1 MKTLETIIDVRTS
14 PHLHA
19 DVSVDSIM
27 RNVVYALLP
36 ICAYSVWLFGISALA
51 LIVTTTGACVLT
63 EHVFCRLSGKP
74 SSVGD
79 FSVVITGILLALVLP
94 PGLPLWM
101 AVVGAIV
108 AVGPAKMLFGGL
120 GFNAFNPAL
129 VGRAFLTAAFPV
141 AMTSYTPVLTLHRF
155 SEWIP
160 SSLAWPL
167 MKAPPLASWIA
178 KVRVDA
184 FTGATPLMAQK
195 FDHVATDPWTL
206 FFGGHAGSTGE
217 SSALLILACGAYL
230 LVRKMMDWRIPTAML
245 ASAFVFGSLFR
256 LANPALYP
264 SPWFVLFSGGLMLGA
279 MFMATDP
286 VASPVTPL
294 GMWIYGA
301 LMGLLT
307 VLIRLLGGLAE
318 GVMYAILLGNALSPL
333 IDKVTQPRPYGARK
347 KVRAPV

>member
-1 MKTLETIIDVRTS
+1 MNAGTTIIEVRTS

-19 DVSVDSIM
+19 GHSVDSIM

-36 ICAYSVWLFGISALA
+36 ICAWSVWMFGISALA
-51 LIVTTTGACVLT
+51 LIATSTAVCVLT
-63 EHVFCRLSGKP
+63 EHVLCRLSGKP

-79 FSVVITGILLALVLP
+79 FSVVITGVLLGLILP

-101 AVVGAIV
+101 VVVGGLI

-141 AMTSYTPVLTLHRF
+141 AMTSYTPALAVHRF
-155 SEWIP
+155 TEWIP

-167 MKAPPLASWIA
+167 MKAPPLVDWIA

-184 FTGATPLMAQK
+184 FTGATPLMLQK

-206 FFGGHAGSTGE
+206 LFGAHAGSVGE
-217 SSALLILACGAYL
+217 ASALLILACGAYL
-230 LVRKMMDWRIPTAML
+230 IVRKMMDWRIPAAML
-245 ASAFVFGSLFR
+245 SSAFIFGSLFH
-256 LANPALYP
+256 LSNPALYP

-279 MFMATDP
+279 VFMATDP

-333 IDKVTQPRPYGARK
+333 IDKFTQPRPYGASK
-347 KVRAPV
+347 KARAPV